1 MKNYKTQTN
10 VLKVIVYIVLV
21 LTAILCLSPIWL
33 LFVNATRS
41 TPQIQSGVSIFPSRY
56 LFANYQILVAQGVN
70 IWRSVANSFYVAIL
84 STFIGVYF
92 SVLTAYAIK
101 VYNFKGRKALE
112 RLIIVLVLV
121 PTQTSIIGFY
131 QYMAKLGLLNSYIPL
146 IVPAACSAGT
156 VFFALQYLEGVII
169 KDLICAARI
178 DGCSEFG
185 IFNRVMIPIASP
197 GIFTLAIFGFVGSWN
212 NFFTP
217 FMLISKIEKYT
228 LPMLVQTLK
237 GANYKTEY
245 GAIYL
250 GLAISLFP
258 VVIFYCIFA
267 KYIVSGITMGAVKE

>member
-10 VLKVIVYIVLV
+10 TLKVIVYIVLV

-41 TPQIQSGVSIFPSRY
+41 TPQIQSGVSIFPSKY

-112 RLIIVLVLV
+112 RLIILLVLV

-169 KDLICAARI
+169 KDLICAASI

-228 LPMLVQTLK
+228 LPMLVKSLK

-250 GLAISLFP
+250 GLAISLCP